1 MALSHESDAA
11 ATLSALR
18 RHGYNPIVNHT
29 TQDSL
34 LHLDLGPFPT
44 RTQAETVQQQLLR
57 DGYAATLK

>member
-1 MALSHESDAA
+1 MALSHESDAD

-18 RHGYNPIVNHT
+18 RHGYNPSVNHT

-44 RTQAETVQQQLLR
+44 RMQAEAMRQRLVQ
-57 DGYAATLK
+57 DGYDATLK